1 MRDAN
6 ASMKFGR
13 DPATIRR
20 GMRQRVLAMVL
31 AGGKGTRLSPLTEY
45 RSKPSVP
52 FGGIYRIIDFV
63 LSNLTNSDIKS
74 IYVLTQFKSQSL
86 TEHLLETW
94 SGWNLRPGNFIL
106 PVPAQMQIPGEFWYR
121 GTADAIAQ
129 NANLIH
135 DAQPDMVCIFGGDHI
150 YIMNVQPML
159 KEHRRNEA
167 DVTIAAIPVPKDE
180 ASRFGVMEVSEEGRV
195 LAFHEKVPDPPTI
208 PGDDA
213 RCYASMGNYVFS
225 AKVLEQAL
233 LDDQANPDSTR
244 DFGHDILP
252 KMVAAGQRVFA
263 YDFQH
268 NTVPGWEPGT
278 LNTYWRDV
286 GTIES
291 YYDANLDLKEVTPQL
306 NCYNSDWPI
315 HAAGTTAA
323 PAKFVHDSEGR
334 VGSSRMSIVG
344 PGTIISG
351 STVRESVLGR
361 RVRVHSYA
369 TVEESV
375 IMDDVELKRGCH
387 IRRTIIDKNVVVGE
401 GERIGFDAEE
411 DRAKGYHV
419 TESGL
424 TVVPKAPKTRAVSTL
439 DV

>member
-1 MRDAN
+1 
-6 ASMKFGR
+6 
-13 DPATIRR
+13 
-20 GMRQRVLAMVL
+20 MVL
-31 AGGKGTRLSPLTEY
+31 AGGKGKRLSPLTEY

-63 LSNLTNSDIKS
+63 LSNLANSDIKS

-86 TEHLLETW
+86 TEHLLSTW
-94 SGWNLRPGNFIL
+94 SGSNLRPGNFIL

-135 DAQPDMVCIFGGDHI
+135 DTQPDLVCIFGGDHI

-159 KEHRRNEA
+159 KAHRRNEA
-167 DVTIAAIPVPKDE
+167 DVTIAAIPVPRDE
-180 ASRFGVMEVSEEGRV
+180 ASRFGVLEVDADGRIV
-195 LAFHEKVPDPPTI
+195 AFHEKVETPPTI
-208 PGDDA
+208 PGDDE

-225 AKVLEQAL
+225 AGVLEQVL
-233 LDDQANPDSTR
+233 LEDQADPQSTK

-252 KMVAAGQRVFA
+252 KMVDSGKRVFA

-268 NTVPGWEPGT
+268 NTVPGWPEGT

-286 GTIES
+286 GTLQS
-291 YYDANLDLKEVTPQL
+291 YYEANLDLKEVTPKL
-306 NCYNSDWPI
+306 NCYNREWPV
-315 HAAGTTAA
+315 HAARSDAA

-344 PGTIISG
+344 PGCIVSG

-361 RVRVHSYA
+361 RVHVHSYA

-375 IMDDVELKRGCH
+375 IMDDVELNRGCH
-387 IRRTIIDKNVVVGE
+387 VRRAILDRNVIVEE

-419 TESGL
+419 TEEGL
-424 TVVPKAPKTRAVSTL
+424 TVVPKATRTRPISTI

>member
-1 MRDAN
+1 
-6 ASMKFGR
+6 
-13 DPATIRR
+13 
-20 GMRQRVLAMVL
+20 MVL
-31 AGGKGTRLSPLTEY
+31 AGGKGTRLFPLTEV

-63 LSNLTNSDIKS
+63 LSNLVNSDIKS

-86 TEHLLETW
+86 TEHLLNAW
-94 SGWNLRPGNFIL
+94 SGTNRRPGNFIM
-106 PVPAQMQIPGEFWYR
+106 PVPAQMQIPGEYWYR

-135 DAQPDMVCIFGGDHI
+135 DTQPDLVCIFGGDHI

-159 KEHRRNEA
+159 KAHRRHEA
-167 DVTIAAIPVPKDE
+167 DVTIAAIPVSREDG
-180 ASRFGVMEVSEEGRV
+180 SRFGVLEVDDDGRIV
-195 LAFHEKVPDPPTI
+195 GFHEKVENPPTI
-208 PGDDA
+208 PGDPD

-225 AKVLEQAL
+225 AGVLERVL
-233 LDDQANPDSTR
+233 VEDQADPNSSR

-252 KMVAAGQRVFA
+252 KMVAAGERVFA

-268 NTVPGWEPGT
+268 NTVPGWDEGT

-286 GTIES
+286 GTMES
-291 YYDANLDLKEVTPQL
+291 YYEANLDLKEVTPQL
-306 NCYNSDWPI
+306 NCYNREWPL
-315 HAAGTTAA
+315 HAAGTTSA

-334 VGSSRMSIVG
+334 VGSSRMSVIG
-344 PGTIISG
+344 PGCIVSG
-351 STVRESVLGR
+351 SSVRESVLGR

-375 IMDDVELKRGCH
+375 IMDDVVLKRGCH
-387 IRRTIIDKNVVVGE
+387 VRRAIIDKNVVVAE
-401 GERIGFDAEE
+401 GERIGFDADE

-419 TESGL
+419 SETGI
-424 TVVPKAPKTRAVSTL
+424 TVVPKAAKVLEVSTL